1 MDDLKAEDI
10 IAIILLSGSFI
21 ALYLGK
27 ASWEQILSII
37 TLIAGVY
44 FGIGIG
50 YKRASQKEGEK
61 VV

>member
-1 MDDLKAEDI
+1 MEIKAEDI
-10 IAIILLSGSFI
+10 IAILLLICSFL

-27 ASWEQILSII
+27 ASWEQILTVI

-50 YKRASQKEGEK
+50 YKRASK
-61 VV
+61 VSK